1 MSVTSGFFNSVNGDR
16 KYNAEQISAIFDGII
31 NDGIFA
37 NIGTAFTVSASTNYD
52 ITVGIGRAWFNSTWI
67 YNDAILPMTLEQPEV
82 ILDRIDAVVIEV
94 DHTAAV
100 RAGNI
105 KIVKGTPA
113 STPQNP
119 TMTHTNYVNQ
129 YPLAYIYRTAGSSSI
144 TQSNITSRIGT
155 SDAPYITGIL
165 QVQNIDNIVA
175 QWGAQWIEW
184 YAATTNL
191 GETEMQEMLS
201 QWNSWY
207 ANLTSTSESQIS
219 SWMTEMQGDFESW
232 FNDLQVVLDG
242 DVATALAAR
251 LLALEEKF
259 DTLAKERAIYVP
271 IEDSDNEGITDS
283 VGRAIEGKTVFVS
296 NSDEEVARVETLLN
310 GHIQDDSVH
319 IITLIHEKTGTV
331 HTLAGI
337 PSGLGIFTAQF
348 KATARFSYGDT
359 FSDGY
364 TAKPTGL
371 DTSLQDGAFV
381 SGDVVT
387 VTIDTE
393 GKKLNFKLGGGVND
407 TLPPLN
413 PNMTGELADGV
424 FTVTADKLPVAQADA
439 LAGAEWYYGDHVPA
453 RPGDGT
459 KVEFTR
465 EQLITSAPE
474 GKAASEYNAGDI
486 VTIKENGSPV
496 EFICLKHGYPTL
508 DNGMTLFYRKNI
520 YSILDSITG
529 ISPDYDYTGSTL
541 DTYMEATYKTVL
553 SPYVRNIIQP
563 VNIAVRTGEITRSI
577 FPLSNGELGDTSD
590 PVIGNAIAYFASDAQ
605 RISNYGSSPAQYA
618 TRLFNSY
625 GVISVCCVTESGA
638 FRRIAIGSLSNV
650 GVRPAFVL
658 PSSTL
663 FSAYT
668 NELIEDATAGVQTLA
683 ATTNL
688 GDETAGSTVTLME
701 NGVATEFLVL
711 QHGYPTSGNGN
722 TLLRRKD
729 AVDQMAWDSG
739 GVNAYRDASV
749 DEYLSTDYIGR
760 FTNTMQSML
769 QTVNISSAAGN
780 GNTTVNTIPRKAFIL
795 SYTEAGFSTHA
806 NAPAEGTA
814 IPYFDSDA
822 KRIVQLNGVAVNQ
835 WLRTPYGSST
845 TNAWII
851 LNTGAASSGAVTGQY
866 GITPCIVLK
875 SDTQVNPDGSIVE
888 SDNSPVVT
896 LSIPWTESG
905 YCYCRQFPYNSKH
918 QYQTQ
923 LVGAVATN
931 DPDYGSDVPALPEFE
946 YTGTYQLL
954 DDGDGN
960 WRIRFTTSGTLTMAK
975 TTTVDLFLVGGG
987 GGGVSGGG
995 GGGYTL
1001 THTSVVLEGG
1011 TPYTVTIGS
1020 GGTGGAGGMAGN
1032 GSAGGA
1038 TSIGSYSIT
1047 GGASANQD
1055 YGGNGGS
1062 GGGGSGSEPDNRRN
1076 GGNGGSD
1083 GANGATSSYPG
1094 GTGQGTTT
1102 REFGEP
1108 DGELYSGGGGGK
1120 SGDSRSG
1127 GNGGAGGPNETIA
1140 LGGSSSR
1147 GKDGQTPGDGI
1158 GGTGGIGR
1166 LSVGSKERDYYGGGG
1181 GAGYG
1186 GGGGG
1191 GYAGGQSTYRGGNG
1205 FQGIA
1210 VIRNHREAA
1219 S

>member
-16 KYNAEQISAIFDGII
+16 KYNAEQMSAIFDGVI

-52 ITVGIGRAWFNSTWI
+52 ITVGIGRAWFNSAWI

-82 ILDRIDAVVIEV
+82 VLDRIDAVVIEV

-207 ANLTSTSESQIS
+207 SNLTTTSEAQIS
-219 SWMTEMQGDFESW
+219 SWMTMMQGDFESW
-232 FNDLQVVLDG
+232 FEDLQVILDG

-296 NSDEEVARVETLLN
+296 NSDEELARVETLLN

-465 EQLITSAPE
+465 EQLITGAPE

-541 DTYMEATYKTVL
+541 DTYMEATYKAVL

-683 ATTNL
+683 DTTNL
-688 GDETAGSTVTLME
+688 GDEAAGSTVTLME
-701 NGVATEFLVL
+701 NGVVTEFLVL
-711 QHGYPTSGNGN
+711 QHGYPSLGNGM

-729 AVDQMAWDSG
+729 IIAVQTYGSTAWYDGSIVDS
-739 GVNAYRDASV
+739 YCSTT
-749 DEYLSTDYIGR
+749 YLSL
-760 FTNTMQSML
+760 FSSTMQSMI
-769 QTVNISSAAGN
+769 QPVQIPCTANDGSWGAANI
-780 GNTTVNTIPRKAFIL
+780 IRKAFIL
-795 SYTEAGFSTHA
+795 SGTELGFTDQ
-806 NAPAEGTA
+806 NMNVEGSA
-814 IPYFDSDA
+814 IAYFSDNS
-822 KRIVQLNGVAVNQ
+822 KRIANYNQVPTTYYTRSPYRSGKSANISYIGTIGVLYNT
-835 WLRTPYGSST
+835 TPNSGSGV
-845 TNAWII
+845 
-851 LNTGAASSGAVTGQY
+851 L
-866 GITPCIVLK
+866 PCIVLP
-875 SDTQVNPDGSIVE
+875 STMQVNPDGSIVE

-960 WRIRFTTSGTLTMAK
+960 WRIKFTTSGTLTLAK

-995 GGGYTL
+995 GGGYTA

-1011 TPYTVTIGS
+1011 TPYTVTIGG

-1055 YGGNGGS
+1055 DGGNGGS
-1062 GGGGSGSEPDNRRN
+1062 GGGGSGSELDNWRN

-1094 GTGQGTTT
+1094 GTGQGITT
-1102 REFGEP
+1102 REFGET
-1108 DGELYSGGGGGK
+1108 DGELYSGGGGGE

-1166 LSVGSKERDYYGGGG
+1166 LSVGSRERDYYGGGG

-1191 GYAGGQSTYRGGNG
+1191 SYAGGSFEYRGGNG

-1210 VIRNHREAA
+1210 VIRNHREAV